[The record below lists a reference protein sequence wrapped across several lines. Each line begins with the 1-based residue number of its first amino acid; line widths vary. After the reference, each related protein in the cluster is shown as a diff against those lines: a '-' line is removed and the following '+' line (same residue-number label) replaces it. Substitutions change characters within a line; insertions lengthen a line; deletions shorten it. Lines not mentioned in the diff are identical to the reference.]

1 MFVIYLTFNCLFV
14 LFKTLLTYL
23 AFAVRFL
30 QNRSDIK
37 SKNMSTLVR
46 SLSLVGLLWTGI
58 ATAQDAFN
66 REFESIRQDLVSWDP
81 VRGEW
86 LANSLVAMSNNQ
98 PVPDR
103 MFPEN
108 FTPSEMYSMLPSETR
123 TRVRN
128 TIQQQARNADSTSVR
143 RWNEVNRFASR
154 PGCNAVMGRSYGD
167 PHLQSFDGAA
177 YSFQT
182 VGEFTLV
189 KSQSGHM
196 NVQVRQRAEGQDFS
210 LNSAVAMWVAGDRV
224 CLYANDRPDGNTT
237 TPLRI
242 EGQAIYVE
250 DRPFFLDHGGVI
262 RREREDYIITWPT
275 GERVKVDIRGWNTT
289 GFMNIAVEIF
299 PCTDTYFGILGN
311 ANGRS
316 NDDFQTGPNGR
327 NADINVGIFGSNDPA
342 SQTVEREYLNFLAR
356 DFAQTWRITQP
367 ESLFDYGWGQ
377 STQTFTDLT
386 FPRTHRT
393 LGDMNDRD
401 RDRARRECER
411 QGLRGAELNA
421 CIFDGGFLRIPP
433 TPRPVINDPT
443 TGTVIRPTRPTPNV
457 NPGRPV
463 RERAPGERPSDHV
476 PGTAD
481 PMIGQPGTNNPDV
494 DTRKPE
500 RPLNPVTREPAT
512 DPGVKEPGTAPTPK
526 DPAVRQPNPVT
537 QPTTKEPASSEPT
550 KPVYGPPPVEEDKPR
565 RPIFTSPT
573 SKPTSTPT
581 RGNGGSNGTSQ
592 PAPRPSTP
600 SPAPR
605 PSTPRPSAPSPAPRP
620 STPKPSTNSPKP
632 MSTPK
637 IGRP

>member
-1 MFVIYLTFNCLFV
+1 
-14 LFKTLLTYL
+14 
-23 AFAVRFL
+23 
-30 QNRSDIK
+30 
-37 SKNMSTLVR
+37 MSTLLR
-46 SLSLVGLLWTGI
+46 SFSMVGLLLAGV
-58 ATAQDAFN
+58 ANAQDAFN

-86 LANSLVAMSNNQ
+86 LASSMVAMSNNQ

-108 FTPSEMYSMLPSETR
+108 FTPSEMYSILPSETR
-123 TRVRN
+123 VRVRN
-128 TIQQQARNADSTSVR
+128 TIQQNQRNADSTTAN

-154 PGCNAVMGRSYGD
+154 PSCKPIMGRSYGD

-196 NVQVRQRAEGQDFS
+196 HVQVRQRAEGQSFS

-262 RREREDYIITWPT
+262 RKEKDDYIITWPT
-275 GERVKVDIRGWNTT
+275 GERVKVDVRGWNNS
-289 GFMNIAVEIF
+289 GFMNIAVEVF
-299 PCTDTYFGILGN
+299 PCTDSYFGILGN
-311 ANGRS
+311 ANGRQ

-327 NADINVGIFGSNDPA
+327 NADINVGVFGSNDPG
-342 SQTVEREYLNFLAR
+342 SQALEREYLNFLAR
-356 DFAQTWRITQP
+356 DFAQTWRITQQ

-377 STQTFTDLT
+377 STESFTDVS
-386 FPRTHRT
+386 FPRSHLT
-393 LGDMNDRD
+393 LGDLNDRD

-411 QGLRGAELNA
+411 QGLTGAELNA
-421 CIFDGGFLRIPP
+421 CIFDGGFLRVPP

-443 TGTVIRPTRPTPNV
+443 TGTVIRPTTPTPNV
-457 NPGRPV
+457 NPGGRV
-463 RERAPGERPSDHV
+463 IKDRAPREKPV
-476 PGTAD
+476 EQINGTAD
-481 PMIGQPGTNNPDV
+481 PMIKQPGTNNPEV
-494 DTRKPE
+494 DTR
-500 RPLNPVTREPAT
+500 N
-512 DPGVKEPGTAPTPK
+512 PGTPGTSGTETP
-526 DPAVRQPNPVT
+526 ASNPDVKNPGT
-537 QPTTKEPASSEPT
+537 KPVPEPQTKEPAVNEPT

-565 RPIFTSPT
+565 RPIISMPQTKPT
-573 SKPTSTPT
+573 SSPSPSNGGNSGGNGNNRPASKPSPPAPKKPTSTPK
-581 RGNGGSNGTSQ
+581 
-592 PAPRPSTP
+592 PS
-600 SPAPR
+600 SP
-605 PSTPRPSAPSPAPRP
+605 
-620 STPKPSTNSPKP
+620 TPKPSGA
-632 MSTPK
+632 PK

>member
-1 MFVIYLTFNCLFV
+1 MRYASCKLWH
-14 LFKTLLTYL
+14 
-23 AFAVRFL
+23 
-30 QNRSDIK
+30 DIK
-37 SKNMSTLVR
+37 SKNMSTLLR
-46 SLSLVGLLWTGI
+46 SFSLVGLLLAGV
-58 ATAQDAFN
+58 ANAQDAFN
-66 REFESIRQDLVSWDP
+66 REFESIRQDLVNWDP

-86 LANSLVAMSNNQ
+86 LASSMVAMSNNQ

-123 TRVRN
+123 VRVRN
-128 TIQQQARNADSTSVR
+128 AIQQNQRNADSTTAN

-154 PGCNAVMGRSYGD
+154 PGCNPIMGRSYGD

-262 RREREDYIITWPT
+262 RREKEDYIITWPT
-275 GERVKVDIRGWNTT
+275 GERVKVDMRGWNTS

-299 PCTDTYFGILGN
+299 PCTDSYFGVLGN

-327 NADINVGIFGSNDPA
+327 NADINVGVFGSNDPA
-342 SQTVEREYLNFLAR
+342 AQTVEREYLNFLAR

-386 FPRTHRT
+386 FPRNHRT
-393 LGDMNDRD
+393 LGDLNDRD
-401 RDRARRECER
+401 RDRARRDCER
-411 QGLRGAELNA
+411 QGLTGAELNA

-433 TPRPVINDPT
+433 TPKPVINDPT
-443 TGTVIRPTRPTPNV
+443 TGTVIRPTTPTPNV
-457 NPGRPV
+457 NPGGRVV
-463 RERAPGERPSDHV
+463 RDRAPMEKPV
-476 PGTAD
+476 EQIPGTAD
-481 PMIGQPGTNNPDV
+481 PMIKQPGTNNPDV
-494 DTRKPE
+494 DTRSPENPGTSGTEKPASN
-500 RPLNPVTREPAT
+500 PDVKNPGVNPVS
-512 DPGVKEPGTAPTPK
+512 
-526 DPAVRQPNPVT
+526 QP
-537 QPTTKEPASSEPT
+537 QTKEPAVNETT

-565 RPIFTSPT
+565 KPIISLPQ
-573 SKPTSTPT
+573 SKPASSPSPS
-581 RGNGGSNGTSQ
+581 NGGNSGGSGNS
-592 PAPRPSTP
+592 RPVS
-600 SPAPR
+600 
-605 PSTPRPSAPSPAPRP
+605 RPSAPAPTPAPKQP
-620 STPKPSTNSPKP
+620 TSTPKPSSPTPKP
-632 MSTPK
+632 SGTPK